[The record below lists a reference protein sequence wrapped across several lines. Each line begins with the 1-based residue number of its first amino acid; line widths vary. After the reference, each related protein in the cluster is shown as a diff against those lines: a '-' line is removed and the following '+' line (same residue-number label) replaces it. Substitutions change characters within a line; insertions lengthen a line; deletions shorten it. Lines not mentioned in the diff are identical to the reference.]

1 MRFIFHGFFS
11 TKRWHKYF
19 FNLTA
24 RSKRRQLIIE
34 ISWDFSKIQKWSL
47 FFLIFSALY
56 DDTNIFSIWRQDQ
69 SAAISKFKFWKILNR
84 PYNGVYF
91 SWFFSTMQTQ
101 FFSVLTAGSKC
112 RRHKIWFR
120 KILIRHKIQVY
131 FSWLFRTII
140 EQIFFKIFGTI
151 KVPPSKTF
159 KICILRLWKN
169 NLLAS
174 AF

>member
-1 MRFIFHGFFS
+1 MEYKNGVYFSWFFQHYTITQIFFRFGGKIKEPPSQNLHSENSWKDTKMRFIFHGFFS

-34 ISWDFSKIQKWSL
+34 ISWNFSKIQKWSL

-91 SWFFSTMQTQ
+91 SWFFSTMQTH
-101 FFSVLTAGSKC
+101 FFPFWRQDQSAAVIK
-112 RRHKIWFR
+112 
-120 KILIRHKIQVY
+120 Y
-131 FSWLFRTII
+131 D
-140 EQIFFKIFGTI
+140 FG
-151 KVPPSKTF
+151 KS
-159 KICILRLWKN
+159 
-169 NLLAS
+169 
-174 AF
+174 

>member
-1 MRFIFHGFFS
+1 MEYKNGVYFSWFFQHYTITQIFLPFGGKIKEPSSQNLHSENSWKDTKMRFIFHGFFS
-11 TKRWHKYF
+11 TKRWRKYF
-19 FNLTA
+19 FNLPA

-69 SAAISKFKFWKILNR
+69 STAISKFKFWKILNR

-101 FFSVLTAGSKC
+101 FFSVSTAGSKC

-120 KILIRHKIQVY
+120 KI
-131 FSWLFRTII
+131 
-140 EQIFFKIFGTI
+140 
-151 KVPPSKTF
+151 
-159 KICILRLWKN
+159 
-169 NLLAS
+169 
-174 AF
+174 

>member
-1 MRFIFHGFFS
+1 MENGVYFSWFFQHYTITQIFFRFGGKIKEPPSQNLHSENSWKDTKMRFIFHGFFS

-24 RSKRRQLIIE
+24 RWKRRQLIIE
-34 ISWDFSKIQKWSL
+34 ISWNFSKIQKWSL

-91 SWFFSTMQTQ
+91 SWFFSTMQTH
-101 FFSVLTAGSKC
+101 FFPFWRQDQSAAVIK
-112 RRHKIWFR
+112 
-120 KILIRHKIQVY
+120 Y
-131 FSWLFRTII
+131 D
-140 EQIFFKIFGTI
+140 FG
-151 KVPPSKTF
+151 KS
-159 KICILRLWKN
+159 
-169 NLLAS
+169 
-174 AF
+174 

>member
-1 MRFIFHGFFS
+1 MEYKNGVYFSWFFQHYTITQIFFRFGGKIKEPPSQNLHSENSWKDTKMRFIFHGFFR

-91 SWFFSTMQTQ
+91 SWFFSTMQTH
-101 FFSVLTAGSKC
+101 FFPFWRQDQSAAVIK
-112 RRHKIWFR
+112 
-120 KILIRHKIQVY
+120 Y
-131 FSWLFRTII
+131 D
-140 EQIFFKIFGTI
+140 FG
-151 KVPPSKTF
+151 KS
-159 KICILRLWKN
+159 
-169 NLLAS
+169 
-174 AF
+174 